1 MDDKDCRVAGGV
13 DPKADAQDGR
23 PNLTNLTNLTKS
35 DGDREVEMGDETRIL
50 LRNKYRG
57 HEG

>member
-1 MDDKDCRVAGGV
+1 MNSGV
-13 DPKADAQDGR
+13 DPKGDAQEGR

-35 DGDREVEMGDETRIL
+35 NGDREVEMGDETQTL
-50 LRNKYRG
+50 LKNKYRV